1 MPNRG
6 ELQIPAIQKKT
17 GMIMPGIDAWTVIG
31 FCAAGWLASF
41 FLAISSAG
49 AEAYSGMAQQIL
61 G

>member
-1 MPNRG
+1 MPNRA
-6 ELQIPAIQKKT
+6 ELSILAMQKKT
-17 GMIMPGIDAWTVIG
+17 GMILPGVEAWTVIG

-41 FLAISSAG
+41 FLAISSIG

>member
-1 MPNRG
+1 MQR
-6 ELQIPAIQKKT
+6 KT
-17 GMIMPGIDAWTVIG
+17 GMIMPGVDAWTVIG

-41 FLAISSAG
+41 FLAISSVG

>member
-1 MPNRG
+1 MPNRA
-6 ELQIPAIQKKT
+6 ELPIPAMQRKT
-17 GMIMPGIDAWTVIG
+17 GMIMPGVDAWTVIG

-41 FLAISSAG
+41 FLAISSVG

>member
-1 MPNRG
+1 MPNRA
-6 ELQIPAIQKKT
+6 ELQILA
-17 GMIMPGIDAWTVIG
+17 MPGAEAWTVIG

-41 FLAISSAG
+41 FLAISSVG